1 MTDLSGS
8 AELRSRARLA
18 IAVGA
23 AKLAGTTTMIPQPD
37 GRLHLAQER
46 SIMGGPWE
54 KAGEVYYIKRK

>member
-1 MTDLSGS
+1 M
-8 AELRSRARLA
+8 

>member
-1 MTDLSGS
+1 
-8 AELRSRARLA
+8 
-18 IAVGA
+18 
-23 AKLAGTTTMIPQPD
+23 MIQQLD